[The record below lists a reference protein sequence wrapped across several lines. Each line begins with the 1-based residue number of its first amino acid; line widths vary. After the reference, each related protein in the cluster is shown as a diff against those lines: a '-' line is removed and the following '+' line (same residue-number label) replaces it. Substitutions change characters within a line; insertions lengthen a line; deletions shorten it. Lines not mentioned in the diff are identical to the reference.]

1 MRLFKY
7 FDTKTVVLSLII
19 VIFTIVSINLKSE
32 IKNIPLWWESTITIV
47 CAIVF
52 TLINLEPV
60 FVHSKSYDKYQAITK
75 GILLMWYFLL
85 TIVGY
90 GYIVSIYL

>member
-52 TLINLEPV
+52 TLINSFTASSV
-60 FVHSKSYDKYQAITK
+60 AID
-75 GILLMWYFLL
+75 
-85 TIVGY
+85 
-90 GYIVSIYL
+90 